1 MTKDYE
7 WRMNLKPFDII
18 DCQDRGRWYPAT
30 VTSRNEEVI
39 NSMKKIDY
47 RIGFRIYPEL
57 LADWKNY
64 TKFWPDKTKATDS
77 NNKLFF
83 GDQEGYD
90 ETIPAISRRIQ
101 KLGVQTGGAA
111 AKNSSDSGENLC
123 IDDFILFEHQGGNSY
138 VVAKSNSFSFYF
150 ALLISN
156 FAALGGFESLLNLLK
171 KDAESKEKLNAELLY
186 YIFNFIG
193 GASSLFHKE
202 YIKILAGIM
211 KENVIKYL
219 NELSQN
225 DLRNMKKETI
235 ELITKVLKYYL
246 SFTLSP
252 EERNEVVENFGLSFS
267 LKMLKTSL
275 LDKRISA
282 VKTIVD
288 LIKSAKLDPDKC
300 AKVLLIIEEHKIF
313 NEIYG
318 PNSHIQLINKSK
330 DLLEIML
337 QEDKLSS
344 GEMEIIWNGTK
355 KGDLEGKL
363 TILKTL
369 KEISQSL
376 KPKHVKMLL
385 DNIYESEPQVL
396 INEEIDLIYDLAMH
410 PSQPENALEKC
421 IKFFLNGLFA
431 SKTDDAE
438 KTGILVNKIFQITK
452 LNRNLKVSVLNDL
465 IENIDLNKNAY
476 FSFKLLGKFIF
487 DKESSSYGDN
497 NNNNNDNDKYYAH
510 DGSTPDINTPAVI
523 SDDSN
528 HKNIFEEK
536 LIEQEKI
543 VKLFI
548 NNFTEYKTQVKAMVD
563 NKNWSK
569 DIDLLPFDNFTYSQN
584 IRARLNFLDLL
595 ISQNVWVIEPDP
607 IDFIFEILNNNPIC
621 EKDTQEFYKW
631 IKKFIEK
638 NLSFEMEEKI
648 FNLFNN
654 KICSDN
660 KKCQNLSIQAFESY
674 LKIFLDI
681 NKNKDNLEY
690 TYYVNIIFLIFFL

>member
-1 MTKDYE
+1 MTKDFE
-7 WRMNLKPFDII
+7 WRMNLQQFDVI
-18 DCQDRGRWYPAT
+18 DCQDRGRWYPST
-30 VTSRNEEVI
+30 VMSRNEELI
-39 NSMKKIDY
+39 NGMKKIDY
-47 RIGFRIYPEL
+47 RIGFRVYPEHFPE
-57 LADWKNY
+57 WKNY

-77 NNKLFF
+77 NNRIFF

-90 ETIPAISRRIQ
+90 ETIQAISKRIQ
-101 KLGVQTGGAA
+101 RFGLFTGGVAS
-111 AKNSSDSGENLC
+111 KNISDSSENLC
-123 IDDFILFEHQGGNSY
+123 IDDFILFEHDQGKTY
-138 VVAKSNSFSFYF
+138 VVAKSSNFSFYF
-150 ALLISN
+150 ALLINN

-171 KDAESKEKLNAELLY
+171 KDSESKEKLNAELLY
-186 YIFNFIG
+186 YIFNFI
-193 GASSLFHKE
+193 ASASLLFHKE
-202 YIKILAGIM
+202 YIKILAVIM
-211 KENVIKYL
+211 KNNVIKYL

-246 SFTLSP
+246 SFTLSQ

-288 LIKSAKLDPDKC
+288 LIKSAKNEPEKC
-300 AKVLLIIEEHKIF
+300 AKVLEIIEEHKIF
-313 NEIYG
+313 YEIYG
-318 PNSHIQLINKSK
+318 SNSHIQLINKSK

-376 KPKHVKMLL
+376 KEKHIKMLL
-385 DNIYESEPQVL
+385 ENIYQSEPQVL
-396 INEEIDLIYDLAMH
+396 INEEIDLIYDLATH
-410 PSQPENALEKC
+410 HTQPKNELEKC
-421 IKFFLNGLFA
+421 IKFFLSGLFA

-452 LNRNLKVSVLNDL
+452 MNKKLMEAVLNDL
-465 IENIDLNKNAY
+465 IENIEHNKNAY
-476 FSFKLLGKFIF
+476 LSFKLLGNFIS
-487 DKESSSYGDN
+487 DKESVYGNKYN
-497 NNNNNDNDKYYAH
+497 NNNNESSNNNSPQMNFPA
-510 DGSTPDINTPAVI
+510 DISGDVLC
-523 SDDSN
+523 
-528 HKNIFEEK
+528 KNIFEEN
-536 LIEQEKI
+536 LIEKEKI
-543 VKLFI
+543 VKLYI
-548 NNFTEYKTQVKAMVD
+548 KNFSDYKIQVKAMVE
-563 NKNWSK
+563 NKNWTK

-584 IRARLNFLDLL
+584 IRARLNFLDIL
-595 ISQNVWVIEPDP
+595 IGENIWNIDPEP

-638 NLSFEMEEKI
+638 NLSFEIEEKI

-681 NKNKDNLEY
+681 NKIKENLDY
-690 TYYVNIIFLIFFL
+690 TYYVRFNYLL

>member
-7 WRMNLKPFDII
+7 WRMNLQPMDLI
-18 DCQDRGRWYPAT
+18 DCQDRGRWFPST
-30 VTSRNEEVI
+30 VMARNEELV
-39 NSMKKIDY
+39 NGMQKVEY
-47 RIGFRIYPEL
+47 RIGFRIYPDHFP
-57 LADWKNY
+57 DWRNY
-64 TKFWPDKTKATDS
+64 TKFWPEKTKALDS
-77 NNKLFF
+77 SNRVFF

-90 ETIPAISRRIQ
+90 ETIAAISKRIQ
-101 KLGVQTGGAA
+101 KFGMNTGGAA
-111 AKNSSDSGENLC
+111 AKNTTDSGENLC
-123 IDDFILFEHQGGNSY
+123 IDDFILFEHDQGKSY
-138 VVAKSNSFSFYF
+138 VVAKSSNFSFYF
-150 ALLISN
+150 ALLINN

-171 KDAESKEKLNAELLY
+171 KDADSKEKLNAELLY
-186 YIFNFIG
+186 YIFNFIAS
-193 GASSLFHKE
+193 ASSLFHKE

-235 ELITKVLKYYL
+235 ELITKVLRYYL
-246 SFTLSP
+246 SFTLSQ

-288 LIKSAKLDPDKC
+288 LIKSAKHDPEKC
-300 AKVLLIIEEHKIF
+300 SKVLKIIEEHKIF
-313 NEIYG
+313 YEIYG

-376 KPKHVKMLL
+376 KEKHIKMLL
-385 DNIYESEPQVL
+385 ENIYLSEPQVL
-396 INEEIDLIYDLAMH
+396 INEEIDLIYDLATH
-410 PSQPENALEKC
+410 PSQPENELEKC

-431 SKTDDAE
+431 SKTDDPE

-452 LNRNLKVSVLNDL
+452 LNKKLMASVLNVL
-465 IENIDLNKNAY
+465 IENIESNKNAY
-476 FSFKLLGKFIF
+476 LSFKLLGKFIL
-487 DKESSSYGDN
+487 DKENNYGNINSINLEN
-497 NNNNNDNDKYYAH
+497 NYGQ
-510 DGSTPDINTPAVI
+510 DGNTPKANTPAVI
-523 SDDSN
+523 SDDALT
-528 HKNIFEEK
+528 KNVFEEN
-536 LIEQEKI
+536 LIEKERI

-548 NNFTEYKTQVKAMVD
+548 QNFTQYKNHVKAMVE

-584 IRARLNFLDLL
+584 IRARLNFLDIL
-595 ISQNVWVIEPDP
+595 ISENIWSIEPDP
-607 IDFIFEILNNNPIC
+607 IDFIFEMLNNNPIC

-681 NKNKDNLEY
+681 NKIKENLDY
-690 TYYVNIIFLIFFL
+690 TYHVR

>member
-1 MTKDYE
+1 MTKDFE

-18 DCQDRGRWYPAT
+18 DCQDRSRWYPAT
-30 VTSRNEEVI
+30 VMSRNEELI
-39 NSMKKIDY
+39 NGMQKVEYS
-47 RIGFRIYPEL
+47 IGFRVYPEHL
-57 LADWKNY
+57 PDWKNY

-77 NNKLFF
+77 NNRIFF

-90 ETIPAISRRIQ
+90 EKIPAISKRIH
-101 KLGVQTGGAA
+101 KFGLFTGGAA
-111 AKNSSDSGENLC
+111 AKNSTESAESLC
-123 IDDFILFEHQGGNSY
+123 IDDFILYEHEQGKTY
-138 VVAKSNSFSFYF
+138 VVAKSSNFSFYF
-150 ALLISN
+150 ALLINN

-171 KDAESKEKLNAELLY
+171 KDADSKEKLNAELLY
-186 YIFNFIG
+186 YIFNFIAS
-193 GASSLFHKE
+193 ASSLFHKE
-202 YIKILAGIM
+202 YLKILAGIM

-246 SFTLSP
+246 SFTLSQ

-288 LIKSAKLDPDKC
+288 LIKSAKNEPDKC
-300 AKVLLIIEEHKIF
+300 AKLLKIIEENKIF
-313 NEIYG
+313 YEIYG

-344 GEMEIIWNGTK
+344 GEMEMIWNGTK

-376 KPKHVKMLL
+376 KEKHIKMLL
-385 DNIYESEPQVL
+385 ENIYLSEPQVL
-396 INEEIDLIYDLAMH
+396 INEEIDLIYDLATH
-410 PSQPENALEKC
+410 PSQPKNELEKC

-431 SKTDDAE
+431 SKTDDAK
-438 KTGILVNKIFQITK
+438 KTAILVNKIFQITK
-452 LNRNLKVSVLNDL
+452 LNKKLMVAVLNEL
-465 IENIDLNKNAY
+465 IENIEHNKNAY
-476 FSFKLLGKFIF
+476 LSFKLLGKFIVDF
-487 DKESSSYGDN
+487 DKENIYGN
-497 NNNNNDNDKYYAH
+497 NNNNYNNNSDNNSPKMHLPA
-510 DGSTPDINTPAVI
+510 DISQDALC
-523 SDDSN
+523 
-528 HKNIFEEK
+528 KNIFEEN
-536 LIEQEKI
+536 LIEKEKI
-543 VKLFI
+543 VKLYI
-548 NNFTEYKTQVKAMVD
+548 KNFTEYKIQVKAMVE

-584 IRARLNFLDLL
+584 IRARLNFLDIL
-595 ISQNVWVIEPDP
+595 IGENVWNIQPDP
-607 IDFIFEILNNNPIC
+607 IDFIFEVLNNNPIC
-621 EKDTQEFYKW
+621 EKDSQEFYKW

-681 NKNKDNLEY
+681 NKIKENLDY
-690 TYYVNIIFLIFFL
+690 TYYVRFNYFCFLFY

>member
-1 MTKDYE
+1 MTKDFE
-7 WRMNLKPFDII
+7 WRMNLQPFDII
-18 DCQDRGRWYPAT
+18 DCQDRSRWYPAT
-30 VTSRNEEVI
+30 VMSRNEELI
-39 NSMKKIDY
+39 NGMQKVEYS
-47 RIGFRIYPEL
+47 IGFRVYPEHFP
-57 LADWKNY
+57 DWKNY

-77 NNKLFF
+77 NNRIFF

-90 ETIPAISRRIQ
+90 EKIPAISKRIH
-101 KLGVQTGGAA
+101 KFGLYTGGAA
-111 AKNSSDSGENLC
+111 VKNSTEYSESLC
-123 IDDFILFEHQGGNSY
+123 IDDFILYEHEQGKTY
-138 VVAKSNSFSFYF
+138 VVAKNSNFSFYF
-150 ALLISN
+150 ALLINN

-171 KDAESKEKLNAELLY
+171 KDGDSKEKLNAELLY
-186 YIFNFIG
+186 YIFNFIAS
-193 GASSLFHKE
+193 ASSLFHKE
-202 YIKILAGIM
+202 YLKILAGIM

-246 SFTLSP
+246 SFTLSQ

-288 LIKSAKLDPDKC
+288 LIKSAKNEPDKC
-300 AKVLLIIEEHKIF
+300 AKLLKIIEEHKIF
-313 NEIYG
+313 YEIYG

-344 GEMEIIWNGTK
+344 GEMEMIWNGTK

-376 KPKHVKMLL
+376 KEKHIKMLL
-385 DNIYESEPQVL
+385 ENIYLSEPQVL
-396 INEEIDLIYDLAMH
+396 INEEIDLIYDLATH
-410 PSQPENALEKC
+410 PSQPKNELEKC

-438 KTGILVNKIFQITK
+438 KTAILVNKIFQITK
-452 LNRNLKVSVLNDL
+452 LNKKLMVAVLNEL
-465 IENIDLNKNAY
+465 IENIKHNKNAY
-476 FSFKLLGKFIF
+476 LSFKLLGKFIVDF
-487 DKESSSYGDN
+487 DKEIIYGN
-497 NNNNNDNDKYYAH
+497 NNNNYNNNSDNNSPKMHLPA
-510 DGSTPDINTPAVI
+510 DISEDALC
-523 SDDSN
+523 
-528 HKNIFEEK
+528 KNIFEEN
-536 LIEQEKI
+536 LIEKEKI
-543 VKLFI
+543 VKLYI
-548 NNFTEYKTQVKAMVD
+548 TNFTEYKLQVKAMVE

-584 IRARLNFLDLL
+584 IRARLNFLDIL
-595 ISQNVWVIEPDP
+595 IRENVWNIQPDP

-621 EKDTQEFYKW
+621 EKDSQEFYKW

-681 NKNKDNLEY
+681 NKIKENLDY
-690 TYYVNIIFLIFFL
+690 TYYVRFNYFCFLFY